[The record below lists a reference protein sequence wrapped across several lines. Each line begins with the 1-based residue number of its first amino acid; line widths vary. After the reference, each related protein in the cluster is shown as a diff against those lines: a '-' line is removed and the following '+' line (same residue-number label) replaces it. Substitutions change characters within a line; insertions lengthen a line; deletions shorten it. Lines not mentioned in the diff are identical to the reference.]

1 MVNAQIRQDYRTCS
15 RTCSAERVRGGGLS
29 VECSARGD
37 GKTLRTPVLVT
48 ECTFVRGSDTLT
60 LITKDVTV
68 PNNAFVSG
76 DGIPEDTYVVRSKG
90 TVVKISKQT
99 TEAKTTTTVE
109 FTLGG
114 ADVDTFGCHFFKCW
128 EQQVQHFP
136 EVPIALYADRED
148 LRRKKDASLFSS
160 GSSNVPAGELTI
172 SKGKRIGG
180 GTYGAVFR
188 GVIGVPESWKR
199 KYSGKTG
206 MVYFWEESTKTTKWT
221 PPLNSTTVCVKIG
234 FGPKKAASSRRQ
246 ARRAR
251 NVVMEALMQVHL
263 RCLLEDS
270 LEPKETL
277 LRQGPYAKI
286 PRIYQLV
293 RTKKPREIPKV
304 FGVAPTNLI
313 VMECL
318 QGTLRSLLKNQKI
331 DNNIKR
337 KIVREAFLQLARTLS
352 VLQSRFRFEHRDM
365 HTGNIMYRK
374 DNDNK
379 YQFYLIDFGM
389 SIVEYESK
397 WYFNEINQAQIK
409 ADDWD
414 TSETLGFVNQQSC
427 FGGDFAQ
434 LALDIREVLQQKKQW
449 DDVWAQE
456 PWAEALL
463 AVDEEKE
470 AIEKGAHKYSYTYKN
485 KGKGKDPAFY
495 IAYGDRYYYTSFKAF
510 EPEKILLGPAA
521 APPAEAASLSGIY
534 AEALEEVGDKM
545 NILVRRQLP
554 NGSVVEQ
561 RCDIIK

>member
-1 MVNAQIRQDYRTCS
+1 MLRKLVLESERVFDGKRQVVGRRMVNAQIRQDYRTCS

-199 KYSGKTG
+199 KYK
-206 MVYFWEESTKTTKWT
+206 EELHVIYTK
-221 PPLNSTTVCVKIG
+221 
-234 FGPKKAASSRRQ
+234 F
-246 ARRAR
+246 
-251 NVVMEALMQVHL
+251 
-263 RCLLEDS
+263 
-270 LEPKETL
+270 
-277 LRQGPYAKI
+277 
-286 PRIYQLV
+286 
-293 RTKKPREIPKV
+293 
-304 FGVAPTNLI
+304 
-313 VMECL
+313 
-318 QGTLRSLLKNQKI
+318 KN
-331 DNNIKR
+331 
-337 KIVREAFLQLARTLS
+337 
-352 VLQSRFRFEHRDM
+352 
-365 HTGNIMYRK
+365 
-374 DNDNK
+374 
-379 YQFYLIDFGM
+379 
-389 SIVEYESK
+389 
-397 WYFNEINQAQIK
+397 
-409 ADDWD
+409 
-414 TSETLGFVNQQSC
+414 
-427 FGGDFAQ
+427 
-434 LALDIREVLQQKKQW
+434 
-449 DDVWAQE
+449 
-456 PWAEALL
+456 
-463 AVDEEKE
+463 
-470 AIEKGAHKYSYTYKN
+470 
-485 KGKGKDPAFY
+485 
-495 IAYGDRYYYTSFKAF
+495 
-510 EPEKILLGPAA
+510 
-521 APPAEAASLSGIY
+521 
-534 AEALEEVGDKM
+534 
-545 NILVRRQLP
+545 
-554 NGSVVEQ
+554 
-561 RCDIIK
+561 